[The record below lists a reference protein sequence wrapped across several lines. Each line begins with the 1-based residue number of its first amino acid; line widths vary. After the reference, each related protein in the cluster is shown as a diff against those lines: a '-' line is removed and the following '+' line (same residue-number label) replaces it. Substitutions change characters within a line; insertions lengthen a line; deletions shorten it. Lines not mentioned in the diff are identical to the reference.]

1 MKHLFFL
8 FSLLMLT
15 TLNVVADS
23 TQNYEPMRRN
33 ALFSM
38 VQSNEIASDTVTQKF
53 SVDYKVYFTDT
64 TNQTV
69 RVKLAFPLFSTAEPR
84 PAESGAFFTFP
95 GNSNII
101 SGSYNPGDSISN
113 FLSIGFNKNNL
124 PFYYQVVQVQIW
136 DNAGEH
142 KLSSEN
148 FMVYFTPWNTI
159 EIWNE
164 MDFESLQRVW
174 FSQSNNHDTRV
185 YINKDSLPTTDLT
198 LEEFANDSIPKS
210 YYTPKG
216 LGYMIPVHYIEDEDF
231 ERRADGCGT
240 FKKRWKGQVTGR
252 IMARVNSDFGGSTDI
267 NISGIKV
274 VLMQRDGSWI
284 RTDKSLGVGFT
295 DLNGEFLINV
305 DKCIRS
311 GIGNN
316 IELYIKVESVNHQE
330 TIIVKRRIG
339 GARTVSVNNNTTW
352 EYNDGNTD
360 NIDIGTFWPETVAAK
375 PQLLHWADRCRNF
388 INDQLS
394 GENFSLGTRSAPLVI
409 KRMPLGLSS
418 GMFFPG
424 GYANVGT
431 YLISPLIG
439 VGVSFYLSNKDGI
452 YVDRDI
458 DSELDE
464 DLIYHE
470 FGHYL
475 MWYLQGKSWI
485 NPLEASWG
493 NHSFRYNGDNE
504 KITWTEGW
512 AGGIGAIFDIA
523 FRDDDGEAGW
533 DDINNLERRLR
544 FGDFPEDLENNVRIG
559 GTSGQNIENRRT
571 VTHGFVSEMN
581 VVCAIMDLH
590 DGEGKGNILAPSAA
604 EEFDDR
610 EFPNQPVS
618 PTNLPQDLANFTF
631 AQICKPLLNKQGSGF
646 NSTVV
651 VQNAMDYAY
660 ELARTLPCSEKH
672 LVYDI
677 WEHNMISDFEEP
689 REQLTSTDVIRQ
701 EEEITV
707 LRFAFTDKDAD
718 NDAGA
723 DLRDNGNYT
732 FNAYIDVSEINGN
745 TGSFNLIQPH
755 PNWSEYISDPL
766 TVTGG
771 AILHINDDIE
781 SNWVNDQELRP
792 AQGSHLMAYFC
803 NVETTI
809 EEDSRIIVGSALP
822 TGGYITPMIATAYIG
837 SGTTIV
843 LESGSELVINN
854 NSKLVIEAGGRID
867 FHPGAKIILNGDNAV
882 LEIKGDIRLMPNA
895 DFAVEG
901 GAQGF
906 GYIKIHRN
914 ENHAWKKPI
923 YGMGNNKIL
932 LEGSSISHKLI
943 EVTGNEGWFVPNSIS
958 TVQISNCQIELG
970 STSRLNLEMA
980 NTLVMEDVQVL
991 PIHSTQSP
999 RHKGIQIW
1007 GWGAASAL
1015 TRVKI
1020 THGENGVL
1028 YYPLWQHEQQ
1038 SDINV
1043 RNHVRTHTV
1052 EDCDFEN
1059 NQTGIKAIRVPVW
1072 VKDSRFSGYETSG
1085 ILTYGTVSGRVY
1097 IVNNLFHHS
1106 AAPSTST
1113 GILFQGTSGINN
1125 VNIRKNE
1132 ITDNR
1137 VAIHGFAATV
1147 FAGCNQIYGNA
1158 SAFHLEEHADL
1169 YASTQRLSGYNTL
1182 SSNPNAI
1189 MSRYN
1194 GMVWLNE
1201 GYNILSSNPNHL
1213 QKDLSF
1219 FLNGKIGTTL
1229 PTPNLSSS
1237 YNFINPTPEYMLADG
1252 QYAQAD
1258 WTDGNTHAPFNTFLY
1273 NRYTPN
1279 MNQYYTFD
1287 FGAPPISV
1295 TYTYLTEE
1303 IQTECAQSKW
1313 EDFSL
1318 PPVSNPAD
1326 YADEIYSHDNLAS
1339 GFLVFNTPNFPNL
1352 ELNDIRASLFESG
1365 YSLTQYSP
1373 TAIIHLY
1380 KEVLVD
1386 NYISNTAVNVG
1397 YNELLK
1403 QLLEQV
1409 AYWSENM
1416 HINNRVSDS
1425 LQEGSEYTMLHNL
1438 LEDILTQST
1447 LDSNHFM
1454 HGDSFGL
1461 RTMQAELKRV
1471 AGNYQSALAAIE
1483 NIRSTAL
1490 SPFENFVLD
1499 KLECQNHAE
1508 QDLREGV
1515 VSPDSVFSLY
1525 PCLDG
1530 YFVEVPSENENRV
1543 LNTDII
1549 TSSQSAL
1556 WVYPNPASKELFVQT
1571 ATEAGTY
1578 FIYNI
1583 TGSLVAAGRLNDK
1596 RIDISELSEGMYFIR
1611 LNTAAQTC
1619 HAKFVVA
1626 KE

>member
-1 MKHLFFL
+1 MKKTILIVAA
-8 FSLLMLT
+8 MVLT
-15 TLNVVADS
+15 TLVAKRFSKTFYTSSTKAHNHLCEHSLHENKQNSIDNKDNFITDCHELNNHELLMKIESCVTGSIDGNHSVNLTVVV
-23 TQNYEPMRRN
+23 N
-33 ALFSM
+33 
-38 VQSNEIASDTVTQKF
+38 DTVEF
-53 SVDYKVYFTDT
+53 SAIEISSGNYFAMSSFPLDTGTVYLPDSNGYQIHLSYNEMELPDYYQEIKITLFTKNNRYDEFIYLYFENDSLYTWSAYDFLGLNREWIIPHYSESIAFSLGEIDTMTIPALDTLLPFQYIQVPGKSYSVPVNIDT
-64 TNQTV
+64 TGLEEDEHYRRLIKTFKGRVTGNISHLHRNDNNSEVTLNIKRIRVQVWEQTGGWMPDKLLV
-69 RVKLAFPLFSTAEPR
+69 WGETDANGDFDLSYERTKLNLDGNIRVYLR
-84 PAESGAFFTFP
+84 IV
-95 GNSNII
+95 NINDYVTVSRFEI
-101 SGSYNPGDSISN
+101 SGSIVPVAARLGSMTHNYTDGNEVTFNLGNINMQSGELAQVFHWTARAMEYVNVEMNGESGFEMKHIRIFIDNGWSRYNLAGSRVWLNPMHISAET
-113 FLSIGFNKNNL
+113 
-124 PFYYQVVQVQIW
+124 VVQHETGHHIHFRILQNGKRQTHSGGTHTFAHNNSHPNQTITEGFANAVAYITDARYYLDDDEANDVRPLISW
-136 DNAGEH
+136 LDNNH
-142 KLSSEN
+142 RR
-148 FMVYFTPWNTI
+148 
-159 EIWNE
+159 
-164 MDFESLQRVW
+164 FESL
-174 FSQSNNHDTRV
+174 
-185 YINKDSLPTTDLT
+185 
-198 LEEFANDSIPKS
+198 
-210 YYTPKG
+210 
-216 LGYMIPVHYIEDEDF
+216 
-231 ERRADGCGT
+231 
-240 FKKRWKGQVTGR
+240 
-252 IMARVNSDFGGSTDI
+252 
-267 NISGIKV
+267 
-274 VLMQRDGSWI
+274 
-284 RTDKSLGVGFT
+284 
-295 DLNGEFLINV
+295 
-305 DKCIRS
+305 
-311 GIGNN
+311 
-316 IELYIKVESVNHQE
+316 
-330 TIIVKRRIG
+330 
-339 GARTVSVNNNTTW
+339 NNTTHPF
-352 EYNDGNTD
+352 T
-360 NIDIGTFWPETVAAK
+360 
-375 PQLLHWADRCRNF
+375 
-388 INDQLS
+388 
-394 GENFSLGTRSAPLVI
+394 
-409 KRMPLGLSS
+409 
-418 GMFFPG
+418 
-424 GYANVGT
+424 
-431 YLISPLIG
+431 
-439 VGVSFYLSNKDGI
+439 
-452 YVDRDI
+452 
-458 DSELDE
+458 
-464 DLIYHE
+464 
-470 FGHYL
+470 
-475 MWYLQGKSWI
+475 
-485 NPLEASWG
+485 
-493 NHSFRYNGDNE
+493 
-504 KITWTEGW
+504 
-512 AGGIGAIFDIA
+512 
-523 FRDDDGEAGW
+523 
-533 DDINNLERRLR
+533 
-544 FGDFPEDLENNVRIG
+544 
-559 GTSGQNIENRRT
+559 
-571 VTHGFVSEMN
+571 
-581 VVCAIMDLH
+581 
-590 DGEGKGNILAPSAA
+590 A
-604 EEFDDR
+604 EEPF
-610 EFPNQPVS
+610 
-618 PTNLPQDLANFTF
+618 
-631 AQICKPLLNKQGSGF
+631 
-646 NSTVV
+646 
-651 VQNAMDYAY
+651 
-660 ELARTLPCSEKH
+660 ARTLLDLFDDVSKFQGFGIPTNTGDWANLINDVVGGVRNDYANFSYKEIMMPFYQNRSSDANTIQDLGQYFKQ
-672 LVYDI
+672 LVV
-677 WEHNMISDFEEP
+677 NTSDCEIRRHIKEVMDWNLVNTNNPTAFPE
-689 REQLTSTDVIRQ
+689 RFSTDLIFVTQTINHRN
-701 EEEITV
+701 
-707 LRFAFTDKDAD
+707 D
-718 NDAGA
+718 NLSQDDDFNLVEGTPTFY
-723 DLRDNGNYT
+723 NYT
-732 FNAYIDVSEINGN
+732 YHAIDRSELNTT
-745 TGSFNLIQPH
+745 TGSFNITNNHNGWGTNL
-755 PNWSEYISDPL
+755 SDPL
-766 TVTGG
+766 IITDGQN
-771 AILHINDDIE
+771 LFINNNIN
-781 SNWVNDQELRP
+781 SNWTNGSNSNP
-792 AQGSHLMAYFC
+792 AQHSHVNMSFC
-803 NVETTI
+803 NQLTTVEETG
-809 EEDSRIIVGSALP
+809 RIIIGDWTEYS
-822 TGGYITPMIATAYIG
+822 TATAYIG

-843 LESGSELVINN
+843 LESGSELIINN

-867 FHPGAKIILNGDNAV
+867 FHPGAKIVLNGDNAV

-906 GYIKIHRN
+906 GYLKIHRN

-932 LEGSSISHKLI
+932 LEGSSTSHKLI

-970 STSRLNLEMA
+970 STSRLNMEMA

-1020 THGENGVL
+1020 THGENGLL

-1038 SDINV
+1038 SDIHV

-1085 ILTYGTVSGRVY
+1085 ILTYGTVSSRVY

-1352 ELNDIRASLFESG
+1352 ELNDIRASLFEAG

-1583 TGSLVAAGRLNDK
+1583 TGSLVVAGRLNDK